1 MRVSHRA
8 LRYWSVS
15 LASVPPVSVAVLHGQ
30 SPVQSRPV
38 RSRLRDLLD
47 PDDSWPVF
55 STFHAPTLWSTA
67 RTQLQQRNR
76 DTGAVEDLLDPI
88 TDPVDAYRQFGLVP
102 PSMTTE
108 ETRNLLK
115 RFTDDAGIEVD
126 GSKDYLTLHGTRRGV
141 GEQYYCEK
149 SPSAAQRVLRHSDP
163 RTTSKMYSHIEASE
177 LSEIGSSVCDNE

>member
-1 MRVSHRA
+1 M
-8 LRYWSVS
+8 
-15 LASVPPVSVAVLHGQ
+15 PPVSVAVLHGQ